1 MKKRELLKLLEQ
13 VDDDAIVYV
22 ETEEEIYH
30 IRQAIDVVND
40 DDVQNEITLYCW

>member
-1 MKKRELLKLLEQ
+1 MTKKQLLVLLEQ

-30 IRQAIDVVND
+30 IRQVIDVVND